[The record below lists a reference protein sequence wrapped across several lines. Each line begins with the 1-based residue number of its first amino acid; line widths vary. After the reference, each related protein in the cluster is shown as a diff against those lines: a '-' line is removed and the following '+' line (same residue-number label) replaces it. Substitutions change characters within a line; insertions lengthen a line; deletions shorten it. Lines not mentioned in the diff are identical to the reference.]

1 MLQSSD
7 REAERPHVP
16 ATNQPTPG
24 TSGKTATTERETAA
38 VSGPGRGRGASP
50 WWRAATQSKHSA
62 GEEGPG
68 QVRYPRRGGAARSWD
83 QAEVTSAAA
92 VTSGVT

>member
-1 MLQSSD
+1 MLQNSD
-7 REAERPHVP
+7 RGSGETQLPRVP

-24 TSGKTATTERETAA
+24 TGGKTATTEKETAA
-38 VSGPGRGRGASP
+38 VSGPGRGQGASP

-68 QVRYPRRGGAARSWD
+68 QVWYRGEAGSCD